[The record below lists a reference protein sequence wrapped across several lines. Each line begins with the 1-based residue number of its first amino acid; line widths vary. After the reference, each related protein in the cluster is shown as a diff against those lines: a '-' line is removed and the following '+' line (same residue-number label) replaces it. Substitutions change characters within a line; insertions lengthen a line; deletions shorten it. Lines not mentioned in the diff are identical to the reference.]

1 MDELIKLYRKRLV
14 KEAVFKAVLS
24 ALVLALAAVAV
35 CGIIF
40 WLVDFKLVWICAVVF
55 ALVLGGAAP
64 ALYFLKFRP
73 TEKSVAKRIDKDLG
87 MEERMITSLE
97 FKDSSEVLA
106 CAQRANAV
114 SALRMQGV
122 RGPKKI
128 ILKVFTT
135 ALAIM
140 LPVAVV
146 FGAGMTTVSA
156 LAAADVIPSGA
167 DLMKGEAE
175 AAKEYVITYSVE
187 GKGRLV
193 GVTASDTQD
202 GVTVY
207 TQVVKEGEDAVPV
220 WAIAGFDN
228 EVNYFFAGWSD
239 GNGDPFRVDED
250 IRKDMTL
257 IAIFLPADDSGFNP
271 EGEEEGNGESATPGV
286 PGNTDTDFSPDD
298 NENKEENPGGGA
310 GGSSNPAF
318 QVIDGQTDYGG
329 STYENACEEAQD
341 EVSSSEG
348 MPDDLEGI
356 IKDYMD
362 IIKR

>member
-1 MDELIKLYRKRLV
+1 
-14 KEAVFKAVLS
+14 
-24 ALVLALAAVAV
+24 
-35 CGIIF
+35 
-40 WLVDFKLVWICAVVF
+40 
-55 ALVLGGAAP
+55 
-64 ALYFLKFRP
+64 
-73 TEKSVAKRIDKDLG
+73 
-87 MEERMITSLE
+87 ME
-97 FKDSSEVLA
+97 
-106 CAQRANAV
+106 
-114 SALRMQGV
+114 
-122 RGPKKI
+122 
-128 ILKVFTT
+128 
-135 ALAIM
+135 
-140 LPVAVV
+140 
-146 FGAGMTTVSA
+146 
-156 LAAADVIPSGA
+156 
-167 DLMKGEAE
+167 
-175 AAKEYVITYSVE
+175 
-187 GKGRLV
+187 
-193 GVTASDTQD
+193 
-202 GVTVY
+202 
-207 TQVVKEGEDAVPV
+207 VPV

-257 IAIFLPADDSGFNP
+257 IAVFLPADDSGYNP
-271 EGEEEGNGESATPGV
+271 EEGEENGESATPGV

-298 NENKEENPGGGA
+298 NDDKEQNPGGGGA